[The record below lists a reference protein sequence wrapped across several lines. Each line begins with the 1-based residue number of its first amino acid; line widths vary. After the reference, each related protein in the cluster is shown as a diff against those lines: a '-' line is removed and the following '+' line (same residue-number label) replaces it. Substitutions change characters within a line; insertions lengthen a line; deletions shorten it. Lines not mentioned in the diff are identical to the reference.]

1 MVDWY
6 HDDNRYMCLC
16 NVHVTFVHFDV
27 NPDQLQKGVLSQ
39 ELDDWLANKLPPN
52 HNYTA
57 YIASRY

>member
-1 MVDWY
+1 
-6 HDDNRYMCLC
+6 MCMC
-16 NVHVTFVHFDV
+16 HQYISMSTPISF
-27 NPDQLQKGVLSQ
+27 QKGVLSQ

>member
-1 MVDWY
+1 
-6 HDDNRYMCLC
+6 MCMSPKY
-16 NVHVTFVHFDV
+16 FDV
-27 NPDQLQKGVLSQ
+27 NPSPACKKGVLSQ